1 MKLLRKLSLKT
12 FLLHQ
17 NFPNKISYSFNQ
29 IKECAETFFLGV
41 ELTTRNP
48 ANLKNTIQ
56 VEEIENGEIPTKLV
70 TVGGGGRGRG
80 GVVRLLSHNTEA
92 KTQQGSL
99 IGSE

>member
-1 MKLLRKLSLKT
+1 MKLLRKLGLKT

-17 NFPNKISYSFNQ
+17 NFSDKISYSFIQ
-29 IKECAETFFLGV
+29 FKECAETFFLGA

-48 ANLKNTIQ
+48 FNLKNTIQ
-56 VEEIENGEIPTKLV
+56 VEEIENGEIPS
-70 TVGGGGRGRG
+70 TVGGG
-80 GVVRLLSHNTEA
+80 VVTVLSHNTEA